1 MANIGYRY
9 YYVFI
14 ICNFTNALFFY
25 LFLPETKNLPL
36 EEMNYLFT
44 NAPWLVAFHDK
55 ELYKANYAGD
65 LERRAGEIR
74 EKSEAVGMHEE
85 HVGDER

>member
-1 MANIGYRY
+1 M
-9 YYVFI
+9 
-14 ICNFTNALFFY
+14 
-25 LFLPETKNLPL
+25 
-36 EEMNYLFT
+36 FT